1 VSFDRYPKVWSVLMS
16 LLENSSQKQED
27 SSTIFSTVEKTI
39 PVLDIL
45 RRAGSPE
52 KDLQYVYNLVQRHLD
67 SKSWHVRDLAARTL
81 CALSPV
87 QELKSIILQLQSL
100 CGQSANRTHG
110 ALLAIANII
119 SRHVGSDGSS
129 EAGTFKLDHTDSCS
143 TNDGEALVDDLCDLF
158 AAHFFAP
165 SSADDPPSVVSA
177 YMEAGNVILESILLK
192 TMSNTADSILA
203 SGTGVN
209 RMNSYSQYGQ
219 REFSNKLLATFP
231 MTLSAEAMS
240 AVKSWQW
247 TTDLSF
253 QLIARRALY
262 IFRINGQIYESTDL
276 LMFVISKNESAALV
290 AIKAFQIIWKL
301 NMQETVD
308 SVMYQF
314 YTDVVR
320 SPTATSV
327 RTVGL
332 EGLSDLV
339 SSYDNHE
346 LLGVSKEVL
355 ETGKLFYS
363 GARSP
368 ELSIAWVKFSGNQAY
383 ISLLRNLVLN
393 EAVSSWGWAILSCLE
408 DDKVSTVHSTM
419 IQY

>member
-1 VSFDRYPKVWSVLMS
+1 
-16 LLENSSQKQED
+16 
-27 SSTIFSTVEKTI
+27 
-39 PVLDIL
+39 
-45 RRAGSPE
+45 
-52 KDLQYVYNLVQRHLD
+52 
-67 SKSWHVRDLAARTL
+67 
-81 CALSPV
+81 
-87 QELKSIILQLQSL
+87 
-100 CGQSANRTHG
+100 
-110 ALLAIANII
+110 
-119 SRHVGSDGSS
+119 
-129 EAGTFKLDHTDSCS
+129 
-143 TNDGEALVDDLCDLF
+143 
-158 AAHFFAP
+158 
-165 SSADDPPSVVSA
+165 
-177 YMEAGNVILESILLK
+177 
-192 TMSNTADSILA
+192 
-203 SGTGVN
+203 
-209 RMNSYSQYGQ
+209 
-219 REFSNKLLATFP
+219 
-231 MTLSAEAMS
+231 
-240 AVKSWQW
+240 
-247 TTDLSF
+247 
-253 QLIARRALY
+253 
-262 IFRINGQIYESTDL
+262 
-276 LMFVISKNESAALV
+276 MFVISKNESAALV